1 METKVNVST
10 LQNILTNLNFPRHVC
25 VPPIGLAGGFC
36 VAWQANLD
44 MEPITLNKPIVSMLV
59 FSTPGPPWLLSAIY
73 GPWSYSAKRVFWD
86 SLSSEADR
94 FPGAWLLIG
103 DYNGICSSSDR
114 SSNHGVDRGNRVNSW
129 LDRGMANEEWWG
141 LFPNASIEL
150 LPQTSS
156 DHNPQVLNCFGQQCS
171 VKRPFRFEAAW
182 IEDQRSFWVVN
193 HAWGSR
199 THPNPPTRL
208 LNKFQATQVALS
220 RWNKNQF
227 GNIQSN
233 IKATREALAVTQ
245 LHLEDPGAHERDRNL
260 RYHLNNLLKMEEIHW
275 FQKSR
280 LKWQLEG
287 DRCTRF
293 FFLTTLTRRKFNM
306 IDCIKDDAG
315 NWLSSQDQIGEA
327 FMQRFL
333 SVYDNPD
340 LTEICLDNLI
350 TASLSNEEN
359 NALIRIP
366 DGEEIRTT
374 IFRLGSFKATGPDG
388 LPVLFFK
395 SYWDSV
401 GEDVIAAVR
410 DFFVTGNLHPSINS
424 TNIVL
429 VPKIKQPTSINHY
442 RPIAV
447 CNVIYK
453 AISKLLAN
461 RLRPF
466 LSSLIWPTQ
475 NAFVP
480 GQFIHDNFVLIQE
493 VIHAMKKRKGTKGWM
508 GMKIDI
514 QKAYDRLSWQFLEAV
529 LKAFGFHPKWIQWI
543 VTCCSTPKMT
553 LLLNGAPVRSFFPK
567 RGLRQ
572 GDPLSLY
579 LFILCME
586 VLSHLINKKVADGLI
601 SGFKISRHSPAL
613 HHLFF
618 ADDVFLMGKCSINEA
633 FYFKEC
639 LDDFCRW
646 SGQSFNALKSNIFF
660 NPAASRRTTGL
671 ITAMMGFSHIVPNS
685 TYLGLPLFRSGHN
698 KDFNFLGE
706 QLDSKLAGW
715 KARTLLKAKK
725 LILIK
730 SIALAVPTYSIQT
743 VKLPSAIC
751 SKLDAHIRS
760 FWWGPSSNGRKPL
773 CLKAW
778 DAMCKPKSLGG
789 LGFRRMR
796 DFNLA
801 LLSKWGWNIL
811 TGQNSLCLSVLRARY
826 LLHSQFFEASS
837 KAGDS
842 KFWKSILSLKEL
854 IREGAC
860 YVVGDGCSIDPWKDP
875 WVPNIPNFLPIP
887 ISEPSVSNTRVKDF
901 FLQQGLWDIAKLALH
916 YSPADVQAISAIR
929 LPLRSKPDHWV
940 WTPMSNGNFSTRS
953 AYLLYN
959 KFRFSDQNHLPKEIW
974 LKIWG
979 HKRLLPRHKL
989 LWWHFLSNAFP
1000 TREKLNSIF
1009 HIENT
1014 SCPICSTNPED
1025 ALHLLF
1031 FFFFFCD
1038 LSRCCWLASPW
1049 SLRTESLPCPSP
1061 LEGLQFLWSLEAS
1074 DVSSSRESEGDRNIL
1089 LFCFGP
1095 FGSHLAAQKWYHT
1108 WGSYCESDDC
1118 LPKNLFVVLGAAG
1131 CPPFSSS

>member
-1 METKVNVST
+1 MKIFAWNCRGLGQASTIRDLRALLRSSVPDCLILMETKVNVST
-10 LQNILTNLNFPRHVC
+10 LQNILTSLNFPRHVY
-25 VPPIGLAGGFC
+25 VPPIGLADGFC

-44 MEPITLNKPIVSMLV
+44 MEPITLNKHIVSMLV

-73 GPWSYSAKRVFWD
+73 GPCSYSAKRVFWD

-94 FPGAWLLIG
+94 FPRAWLLIG

-114 SSNHGVDRGNRVNSW
+114 SSNHGVDRGSRLMIEAVDNLGKISIPSSGFYFTWSNRRNGRNRVNSR

-156 DHNPQVLNCFGQQCS
+156 DHNPQVLSCFGQQCS

-208 LNKFQATQVALS
+208 LNKFQATRVALS

-275 FQKSR
+275 FQK
-280 LKWQLEG
+280 
-287 DRCTRF
+287 
-293 FFLTTLTRRKFNM
+293 KFNR

-315 NWLSSQDQIGEA
+315 NWLSSRDQIGEV

-340 LTEICLDNLI
+340 PAEICLDNLI
-350 TASLSNEEN
+350 TASLNEEN
-359 NALIRIP
+359 NVLIRIP
-366 DGEEIRTT
+366 DEEEICTT
-374 IFRLGSFKATGPDG
+374 IFRMGSAYLRFSLNP
-388 LPVLFFK
+388 
-395 SYWDSV
+395 
-401 GEDVIAAVR
+401 
-410 DFFVTGNLHPSINS
+410 
-424 TNIVL
+424 
-429 VPKIKQPTSINHY
+429 
-442 RPIAV
+442 
-447 CNVIYK
+447 
-453 AISKLLAN
+453 ISKLLAD

-466 LSSLIWPTQ
+466 LSSLICPTQ

-480 GQFIHDNFVLIQE
+480 GRSIHDNSVLIQE
-493 VIHAMKKRKGTKGWM
+493 VIHAMKKKKGTKGWM

-529 LKAFGFHPKWIQWI
+529 LEAFGFHPKWIQWI

-572 GDPLSLY
+572 GDPLSPY

-586 VLSHLINKKVADGLI
+586 VLSRLINKKVADGLI

-618 ADDVFLMGKCSINEA
+618 ADDVFLMGKS
-633 FYFKEC
+633 
-639 LDDFCRW
+639 
-646 SGQSFNALKSNIFF
+646 
-660 NPAASRRTTGL
+660 
-671 ITAMMGFSHIVPNS
+671 MMGFSHIAPNS
-685 TYLGLPLFRSGHN
+685 TYLGLPLFRSGRS
-698 KDFNFLGE
+698 KDFNFLVE

-715 KARTLLKAKK
+715 KARTLSKAKK

-730 SIALAVPTYSIQT
+730 LIALAILTYSMQT
-743 VKLPSAIC
+743 VKLSSAIC
-751 SKLDAHIRS
+751 SKLDARIRS
-760 FWWGPSSNGRKPL
+760 FWWGPSSNGRKPM

-778 DAMCKPKSLGG
+778 DALCKPKSLGG

-811 TGQNSLCLSVLRARY
+811 TVQNSLCLSVLRARY
-826 LLHSQFFEASS
+826 LLHTQFFEASS

-854 IREGAC
+854 IREGLLC
-860 YVVGDGCSIDPWKDP
+860 GGRW
-875 WVPNIPNFLPIP
+875 
-887 ISEPSVSNTRVKDF
+887 
-901 FLQQGLWDIAKLALH
+901 
-916 YSPADVQAISAIR
+916 
-929 LPLRSKPDHWV
+929 
-940 WTPMSNGNFSTRS
+940 
-953 AYLLYN
+953 LLY
-959 KFRFSDQNHLPKEIW
+959 
-974 LKIWG
+974 
-979 HKRLLPRHKL
+979 
-989 LWWHFLSNAFP
+989 
-1000 TREKLNSIF
+1000 
-1009 HIENT
+1009 
-1014 SCPICSTNPED
+1014 
-1025 ALHLLF
+1025 
-1031 FFFFFCD
+1031 
-1038 LSRCCWLASPW
+1038 
-1049 SLRTESLPCPSP
+1049 
-1061 LEGLQFLWSLEAS
+1061 
-1074 DVSSSRESEGDRNIL
+1074 
-1089 LFCFGP
+1089 
-1095 FGSHLAAQKWYHT
+1095 
-1108 WGSYCESDDC
+1108 
-1118 LPKNLFVVLGAAG
+1118 
-1131 CPPFSSS
+1131 

>member
-1 METKVNVST
+1 MSRS
-10 LQNILTNLNFPRHVC
+10 ILC
-25 VPPIGLAGGFC
+25 
-36 VAWQANLD
+36 
-44 MEPITLNKPIVSMLV
+44 
-59 FSTPGPPWLLSAIY
+59 
-73 GPWSYSAKRVFWD
+73 
-86 SLSSEADR
+86 
-94 FPGAWLLIG
+94 LLIPKSKIVLIILSISLWKMALAHLHRSHE
-103 DYNGICSSSDR
+103 NLCLEFSDR
-114 SSNHGVDRGNRVNSW
+114 SSNRGIDRGSRLMIEALDNLGMISIPSSGFYFTWSNRRNGRNRVNSR

-141 LFPNASIEL
+141 LFANASIEL

-156 DHNPQVLNCFGQQCS
+156 DHNPQVLSCFGQQCS

-182 IEDQRSFWVVN
+182 VEDQRSFWVVN

-208 LNKFQATQVALS
+208 LNKCQATRVALS
-220 RWNKNQF
+220 RWNKNQL

-233 IKATREALAVTQ
+233 IKATREALA
-245 LHLEDPGAHERDRNL
+245 
-260 RYHLNNLLKMEEIHW
+260 
-275 FQKSR
+275 
-280 LKWQLEG
+280 
-287 DRCTRF
+287 
-293 FFLTTLTRRKFNM
+293 
-306 IDCIKDDAG
+306 
-315 NWLSSQDQIGEA
+315 
-327 FMQRFL
+327 
-333 SVYDNPD
+333 
-340 LTEICLDNLI
+340 
-350 TASLSNEEN
+350 N

-366 DGEEIRTT
+366 DREEIRTT
-374 IFRLGSFKATGPDG
+374 IFRMGSFKAAGPDG
-388 LPVLFFK
+388 LPALLFK
-395 SYWDSV
+395 SYWGSV
-401 GEDVIAAVR
+401 GEDIIAAVR
-410 DFFVTGNLHPSINS
+410 DFFVTGNLHPAINS

-429 VPKIKQPTSINHY
+429 VPKIKHPTTINHY

-453 AISKLLAN
+453 AISKLLAD

-466 LSSLIWPTQ
+466 LSSLICPTQ

-480 GQFIHDNFVLIQE
+480 GRSIHDNSVLIQE
-493 VIHAMKKRKGTKGWM
+493 VIHAMKKKKGTKGWM

-553 LLLNGAPVRSFFPK
+553 LMLNGAPIRSFFPK

-572 GDPLSLY
+572 GDPLSPY

-586 VLSHLINKKVADGLI
+586 VLSRLINKKVADGLI

-618 ADDVFLMGKCSINEA
+618 ADDVFLMGKCTINEA

-671 ITAMMGFSHIVPNS
+671 ITAMMGFSHISPNS
-685 TYLGLPLFRSGHN
+685 TYLGLPLFRSGRN
-698 KDFNFLGE
+698 RDFNFLVE

-715 KARTLLKAKK
+715 KARTLSKAKK

-730 SIALAVPTYSIQT
+730 SVALA
-743 VKLPSAIC
+743 
-751 SKLDAHIRS
+751 
-760 FWWGPSSNGRKPL
+760 
-773 CLKAW
+773 
-778 DAMCKPKSLGG
+778 
-789 LGFRRMR
+789 
-796 DFNLA
+796 
-801 LLSKWGWNIL
+801 
-811 TGQNSLCLSVLRARY
+811 
-826 LLHSQFFEASS
+826 
-837 KAGDS
+837 
-842 KFWKSILSLKEL
+842 L

-875 WVPNIPNFLPIP
+875 WVPNIPNFLPVP
-887 ISEPSVSNTRVKDF
+887 ISEPSVSNNRVKDF
-901 FLQQGLWDIAKLALH
+901 FLQQGLWDFAKLAFH
-916 YSPADVQAISAIR
+916 YSPADVQAISTIR
-929 LPLRSKPDHWV
+929 LPIRPKPDRWV

-959 KFRFSDQNHLPKEIW
+959 KLRFSDQNHLPKEIW

-1014 SCPICSTNPED
+1014 SCPICSVNPED

-1031 FFFFFCD
+1031 FSVIYRNIVLFASVLFD
-1038 LSRCCWLASPW
+1038 LIWQHRNGVTHGGVIENPTIVYRRISVVYSELLGVLPSPPPRSLLAWSPPPADWIKVNFDAAVGISGAAVACIARRSDGSVVRWASRLVNSTIPLISEGFAAELAVDLACEAQWQAVVFEGDSKSVVDSFSARSWSSFW
-1049 SLRTESLPCPSP
+1049 SLSSVVQNCLFKLNSVSVWSFIFAPRACNLMAHN
-1061 LEGLQFLWSLEAS
+1061 LARWSLNTLSSAQGAS
-1074 DVSSSRESEGDRNIL
+1074 VLPSVVYSDLVVDSSL
-1089 LFCFGP
+1089 
-1095 FGSHLAAQKWYHT
+1095 
-1108 WGSYCESDDC
+1108 
-1118 LPKNLFVVLGAAG
+1118 
-1131 CPPFSSS
+1131 

>member
-10 LQNILTNLNFPRHVC
+10 LQNILTSLNFPRHVY
-25 VPPIGLAGGFC
+25 VPPVGLAGGFC
-36 VAWQANLD
+36 VAWQANVD
-44 MEPITLNKPIVSMLV
+44 MEPITLNKHIISMLV
-59 FSTPGPPWLLSAIY
+59 FSTPGQPWLLSAIY
-73 GPWSYSAKRVFWD
+73 GPCSFSAKRIFWD

-103 DYNGICSSSDR
+103 DFNGICSTSDR
-114 SSNHGVDRGNRVNSW
+114 SSNRGVDRGSRLMIEAIDNLGMISIPSSGFYFTWSNRRIGRNRVNSR
-129 LDRGMANEEWWG
+129 LDRGMANEEWWD

-156 DHNPQVLNCFGQQCS
+156 DHNPQVLSCFGQDCS
-171 VKRPFRFEAAW
+171 IRRPFRFEAAW

-199 THPNPPTRL
+199 THPNPTTRL
-208 LNKFQATQVALS
+208 LNKCQATRAALS
-220 RWNKNQF
+220 WWNKNQF

-233 IKATREALAVTQ
+233 IKATREALAVSQ
-245 LHLEDPGAHERDRNL
+245 LHLEDPGALERDRNL
-260 RYHLNNLLKMEEIHW
+260 RLHLDKLLKMEEIHW

-293 FFLTTLTRRKFNM
+293 FFLTALTRRKFNR
-306 IDCIKDDAG
+306 IDCIKDEAG
-315 NWLSSQDQIGEA
+315 NWLSSRDQIGEA

-333 SVYDNPD
+333 SVYDNPEPV
-340 LTEICLDNLI
+340 EICLDNLI
-350 TASLSNEEN
+350 SATMSDEQN
-359 NALIRIP
+359 NVLIRVP
-366 DGEEIRTT
+366 DEDEIRTT
-374 IFRLGSFKATGPDG
+374 IFKMGSFKAAGPDG
-388 LPVLFFK
+388 LPALFFK

-401 GEDVIAAVR
+401 GKDVIAAVR
-410 DFFVTGNLHPSINS
+410 DFFENGNLHQSINS

-429 VPKIKQPTSINHY
+429 VPKIKHPTTINHY

-453 AISKLLAN
+453 VISKLLAD

-466 LSSLIWPTQ
+466 LSSLICPTQ

-480 GQFIHDNFVLIQE
+480 GRSIHDNSVLIQE
-493 VIHAMKKRKGTKGWM
+493 VIHAMKKKKGTKGWM

-529 LKAFGFHPKWIQWI
+529 LKAFGFHPKWINWI
-543 VTCCSTPKMT
+543 VTCCSTTKMT

-572 GDPLSLY
+572 GDPLSPF

-586 VLSHLINKKVADGLI
+586 VLSRLINKKVEDGLI

-660 NPAASRRTTGL
+660 NPAASRQTTSL
-671 ITAMMGFSHIVPNS
+671 ITAMMGFSYITPNS
-685 TYLGLPLFRSGHN
+685 TYLGMPLFRSSRI
-698 KDFNFLGE
+698 KDFDFLVE

-715 KARTLLKAKK
+715 KARTLSKAKK

-730 SIALAVPTYSIQT
+730 SIALAVPTYSMQT
-743 VKLPSAIC
+743 VKLPNAIC
-751 SKLDAHIRS
+751 SKLDARIRA

-778 DAMCKPKSLGG
+778 DALCKPKSLGG

-801 LLSKWGWNIL
+801 LLACNDPTYRGP
-811 TGQNSLCLSVLRARY
+811 Y
-826 LLHSQFFEASS
+826 LL
-837 KAGDS
+837 
-842 KFWKSILSLKEL
+842 L
-854 IREGAC
+854 
-860 YVVGDGCSIDPWKDP
+860 
-875 WVPNIPNFLPIP
+875 
-887 ISEPSVSNTRVKDF
+887 
-901 FLQQGLWDIAKLALH
+901 
-916 YSPADVQAISAIR
+916 
-929 LPLRSKPDHWV
+929 
-940 WTPMSNGNFSTRS
+940 
-953 AYLLYN
+953 
-959 KFRFSDQNHLPKEIW
+959 
-974 LKIWG
+974 
-979 HKRLLPRHKL
+979 
-989 LWWHFLSNAFP
+989 
-1000 TREKLNSIF
+1000 
-1009 HIENT
+1009 
-1014 SCPICSTNPED
+1014 
-1025 ALHLLF
+1025 
-1031 FFFFFCD
+1031 
-1038 LSRCCWLASPW
+1038 
-1049 SLRTESLPCPSP
+1049 
-1061 LEGLQFLWSLEAS
+1061 
-1074 DVSSSRESEGDRNIL
+1074 
-1089 LFCFGP
+1089 
-1095 FGSHLAAQKWYHT
+1095 
-1108 WGSYCESDDC
+1108 
-1118 LPKNLFVVLGAAG
+1118 
-1131 CPPFSSS
+1131 